1 METGDNSAQPLSASE
16 RQLQALTANIQEL
29 ARQSAAD
36 RREMQE
42 LARQNQELMALL
54 RSRGE
59 IPSPGQGQN
68 GEEIPRNETGRNQS
82 QNHNQND
89 EGSSANQNR
98 EPHPH
103 PHPSQVADPAKSAA
117 DARAA
122 KLEEEL
128 KEMREQDERDEEPG
142 QGKGG
147 QKPRYAR
154 PSLRVSLHQEGP
166 SLTTSLEDEDQ
177 YVQQTTSL
185 TYGQREGESLRSYVQ
200 RFNKEAVQIDEPNE
214 YVALTAFNAGLLKG
228 DFLFQLCKDPLK
240 SMSELM
246 YEAQKFINAEDAFQ
260 ARDEFLSRKRKEPE
274 DRRFDSSRNKSSRQD
289 YPKAERKNTSSSN
302 RREERPS
309 SFTPLNM
316 SIDQVLL
323 QIQDSP
329 DIKWPGKLRSDP
341 TKRSKD
347 LYCRFHRDHE
357 VRHEPRPPR
366 QDENK
371 DRQEDRPRDIIG
383 EIRTIVGGLASGGA
397 SRSSRKAYARQAHN
411 ILVIQ
416 RSRKSLKMDDQ
427 VISFSEDDARNIHHP
442 YDDAL
447 VMKIDKEQ
455 LKPIDIPLVGF
466 TGDKVKPLG
475 VVSLII
481 EAGTYPKQVRTS
493 VEFLVVDCPSAYN
506 VIIGRPTLNKL
517 RAVTS
522 TYHLLVRFPTEH
534 GIGELK
540 GDQATARECYFASL
554 GPEATHQTMKIDEG
568 HKLVEPTEEL
578 ETHDDMP
585 GIDPATICHK
595 LNVDPSIR
603 PIKQKRRVLA
613 PDRNQA
619 ISDEVEKLLT
629 AGFIREVF
637 YPDWLANV
645 VMVKKANGKWRMC
658 VDFTDL
664 NKACPKDSFPLP
676 RIDQLVDSTAGH
688 RLLTFMDAFSGYN
701 QIMMDDADQEKT
713 SFITSKGLFCY
724 KVMPFGLK
732 NAGAT
737 YQRLMN
743 KMFHHQIGRNVE
755 VYVDDMLVKTKDERK
770 HLEDLKETF
779 ETLRRYR
786 MKLNPNKCVFGVSS
800 GKFLGFMVSQRGI
813 EANPDKIKAVLE
825 MTPPRTTKEVQ
836 SLTGRVA
843 ALNRFVSRATD
854 KCLPFFKTLRKA
866 FVWTDECQ
874 KSFEELKRYL
884 TSPPL
889 LSPSQ
894 QGEALSLYLAVSP
907 TAVSSAL
914 IREDGGTQ
922 LPVYYTS
929 KAFQGAEER
938 YPAMEK
944 LALALHAAGR
954 LIQWAV
960 ELSEFDIEYHP
971 RQAIK
976 AQALADFIAEFT
988 VTEDEPSEDKPDEE
1002 WEVEIRRVVRQGGR
1016 RCWDSLQDTRR
1027 TSTQTLHP
1035 TPISHHE
1042 QRGRVRGPVNQPAH
1056 ARPRVPR
1063 EQNTEADALAKLASS
1078 DEATDQYIEVQHSP
1092 SHLEEEISPINVSN
1106 SWMTPIVNYLEDE
1119 TLPSDPVEARKL
1131 KARSTRFHQADY
1143 VMREVHEGICGNHSG
1158 ARSLVHKIVRAGYYW
1173 PTMQKDAVSY
1183 VRACDKCQRFGN
1195 LIHSPP
1201 ETLTPMTAPWPF
1213 AQWGLDIMGP
1223 LPVGRRQLKFLVVG
1237 IDYFTKWVEAEPL
1250 ATITERNI
1258 RAFVWKAIICRFGIP
1273 RAFIS
1278 DNGRQF
1284 DNSPFREFCEELG
1297 IHNHYSSPGHPQ
1309 ANGQVEVTN
1318 RSLLKMIK
1326 TRLEGAK
1333 GLWPE
1338 ELPNI
1343 LWAYRTTART
1353 PTGETPFRL
1362 TYGTEAVIPVEIGLT
1377 TWRTNNYDEE
1387 SNDDQLRSNLDL
1399 VDEVRDQAEARTRV
1413 YQQRM
1418 ARYYDRRVKH
1428 REFKVGDLVLRKVTL
1443 ATKDPA
1449 QGKLGPTW
1457 EGPYRVVK
1465 FHRRGTY
1472 HLEKLDGDALPHPW
1486 NAEHLK
1492 KYYHGVVIHLRDQLA
1507 NICNV
1512 VLRQAGI
1519 VDSSSSNGW
1528 KGFESQALGNFSFR
1542 LASSGSLKT
1551 FAHLQ
1556 LQMST
1561 SSACSSDLLL
1571 AIVQRSPSSP
1581 SSFLRQCL
1589 PPHCMQRL
1597 AITVSSVRPYTKK
1610 KNNTHLVPEETLG
1623 PTTGQGGV
1631 LEVASAASPRSLL
1644 DEGSAGNL
1652 NNLDRR
1658 GLEQALGQTASEQE
1672 EEEEGRLL
1680 SLAVAIPTK
1689 RQRESP
1695 SDNSRPDRPFA
1706 ACSKTRIPGEAGIWT
1721 RLIAKQTA
1729 RPMVRSS
1736 FPSLKTFHI
1745 TINPTTVLQ
1754 ALGANWPGAK
1764 LRRSKQAPSSGVAV
1778 ETLHASV
1785 KIGLIE
1791 CHVAISGRTCYLVR
1805 LRESEGRR
1813 PQESG
1818 ICVYTH
1824 PNPSLSTT
1832 FRQIGPRGPRGLR
1845 PNSPLTSQRWME
1857 SPSS

>member
-1 METGDNSAQPLSASE
+1 MEAGDNSAPPLSASE
-16 RQLQALTANIQEL
+16 RQLQALTTNIQEL

-128 KEMREQDERDEEPG
+128 KEMREQMKEMKSQVKAKAAKNLDMLVHRSESPFTKRIDEYPLPAKFKVPQLETFDGFKDPLDYLDSFRTIMRLHGVSDEIMCRTFPTNLRGSARTWFNQLETG
-142 QGKGG
+142 SIDTFAQLSRAFIDNFIGG
-147 QKPRYAR
+147 RRSVR
-154 PSLRVSLHQEGP
+154 PANYLLNIR
-166 SLTTSLEDEDQ
+166 
-177 YVQQTTSL
+177 
-185 TYGQREGESLRSYVQ
+185 QREGESLRSYVQ

-228 DFLFQLCKDPLK
+228 DFLFQLCKDPPK

-260 ARDEFLSRKRKEPE
+260 ARDEFLTRKRKEPE

-289 YPKAERKNTSSSN
+289 YPKTERKNISSSN

-323 QIQDSP
+323 QIQDNP

-347 LYCRFHRDHE
+347 LYCRFHRDHGHTTEDCFALKQQIEALIRQGKLGKFVRQDKPE

-383 EIRTIVGGLASGGA
+383 EIRTIVGGLASG
-397 SRSSRKAYARQAHN
+397 RWTTKSSR
-411 ILVIQ
+411 LVKTTQ
-416 RSRKSLKMDDQ
+416 ET
-427 VISFSEDDARNIHHP
+427 FTIHMTN
-442 YDDAL
+442 AL
-447 VMKIDKEQ
+447 VVTLTIAGFLTRRVLIDNGSSADIIYLPAYQQMKIDKEQ
-455 LKPIDIPLVGF
+455 LKPIDIPLW
-466 TGDKVKPLG
+466 
-475 VVSLII
+475 
-481 EAGTYPKQVRTS
+481 TYPKQVRTS
-493 VEFLVVDCPSAYN
+493 VEFLLVDCPLAYN

-522 TYHLLVRFPTEH
+522 TYHLLV
-534 GIGELK
+534 
-540 GDQATARECYFASL
+540 
-554 GPEATHQTMKIDEG
+554 PEATHQTMKIDEG

-578 ETHDDMP
+578 EVIALDDDEPSKTTSIGTKMDRTIREALISFLKSNLDVFAWTHDDMP

-603 PIKQKRRVLA
+603 PIKQKRRVFA

-701 QIMMDDADQEKT
+701 QIMMDDTDQEKT

-724 KVMPFGLK
+724 KVMSFGLK

-755 VYVDDMLVKTKDERK
+755 V
-770 HLEDLKETF
+770 
-779 ETLRRYR
+779 
-786 MKLNPNKCVFGVSS
+786 
-800 GKFLGFMVSQRGI
+800 GI

-944 LALALHAAGR
+944 LALALVIAARKLRPYFQSHKIIVLTNHPLRKAMNKPDAAGR

-988 VTEDEPSEDKPDEE
+988 VTEDEPSEEKPDEE
-1002 WEVEIRRVVRQGGR
+1002 WEIEIDGSSVKGARGVGIVFKTPEAHLLKHSTR
-1016 RCWDSLQDTRR
+1016 LQ
-1027 TSTQTLHP
+1027 S
-1035 TPISHHE
+1035 
-1042 QRGRVRGPVNQPAH
+1042 
-1056 ARPRVPR
+1056 
-1063 EQNTEADALAKLASS
+1063 
-1078 DEATDQYIEVQHSP
+1078 EAT
-1092 SHLEEEISPINVSN
+1092 
-1106 SWMTPIVNYLEDE
+1106 
-1119 TLPSDPVEARKL
+1119 
-1131 KARSTRFHQADY
+1131 
-1143 VMREVHEGICGNHSG
+1143 
-1158 ARSLVHKIVRAGYYW
+1158 
-1173 PTMQKDAVSY
+1173 
-1183 VRACDKCQRFGN
+1183 
-1195 LIHSPP
+1195 
-1201 ETLTPMTAPWPF
+1201 
-1213 AQWGLDIMGP
+1213 
-1223 LPVGRRQLKFLVVG
+1223 
-1237 IDYFTKWVEAEPL
+1237 
-1250 ATITERNI
+1250 
-1258 RAFVWKAIICRFGIP
+1258 
-1273 RAFIS
+1273 
-1278 DNGRQF
+1278 
-1284 DNSPFREFCEELG
+1284 
-1297 IHNHYSSPGHPQ
+1297 HN
-1309 ANGQVEVTN
+1309 
-1318 RSLLKMIK
+1318 
-1326 TRLEGAK
+1326 
-1333 GLWPE
+1333 
-1338 ELPNI
+1338 
-1343 LWAYRTTART
+1343 
-1353 PTGETPFRL
+1353 
-1362 TYGTEAVIPVEIGLT
+1362 
-1377 TWRTNNYDEE
+1377 
-1387 SNDDQLRSNLDL
+1387 
-1399 VDEVRDQAEARTRV
+1399 
-1413 YQQRM
+1413 
-1418 ARYYDRRVKH
+1418 
-1428 REFKVGDLVLRKVTL
+1428 
-1443 ATKDPA
+1443 
-1449 QGKLGPTW
+1449 
-1457 EGPYRVVK
+1457 
-1465 FHRRGTY
+1465 
-1472 HLEKLDGDALPHPW
+1472 
-1486 NAEHLK
+1486 
-1492 KYYHGVVIHLRDQLA
+1492 
-1507 NICNV
+1507 
-1512 VLRQAGI
+1512 
-1519 VDSSSSNGW
+1519 
-1528 KGFESQALGNFSFR
+1528 
-1542 LASSGSLKT
+1542 
-1551 FAHLQ
+1551 
-1556 LQMST
+1556 
-1561 SSACSSDLLL
+1561 
-1571 AIVQRSPSSP
+1571 
-1581 SSFLRQCL
+1581 
-1589 PPHCMQRL
+1589 
-1597 AITVSSVRPYTKK
+1597 
-1610 KNNTHLVPEETLG
+1610 
-1623 PTTGQGGV
+1623 
-1631 LEVASAASPRSLL
+1631 
-1644 DEGSAGNL
+1644 
-1652 NNLDRR
+1652 
-1658 GLEQALGQTASEQE
+1658 
-1672 EEEEGRLL
+1672 
-1680 SLAVAIPTK
+1680 
-1689 RQRESP
+1689 
-1695 SDNSRPDRPFA
+1695 
-1706 ACSKTRIPGEAGIWT
+1706 
-1721 RLIAKQTA
+1721 
-1729 RPMVRSS
+1729 
-1736 FPSLKTFHI
+1736 
-1745 TINPTTVLQ
+1745 
-1754 ALGANWPGAK
+1754 
-1764 LRRSKQAPSSGVAV
+1764 
-1778 ETLHASV
+1778 
-1785 KIGLIE
+1785 
-1791 CHVAISGRTCYLVR
+1791 
-1805 LRESEGRR
+1805 
-1813 PQESG
+1813 
-1818 ICVYTH
+1818 
-1824 PNPSLSTT
+1824 
-1832 FRQIGPRGPRGLR
+1832 
-1845 PNSPLTSQRWME
+1845 
-1857 SPSS
+1857 

>member
-1 METGDNSAQPLSASE
+1 MEAGDNSAPPLSASE

-68 GEEIPRNETGRNQS
+68 GEEIPRNETGRNQN

-98 EPHPH
+98 ESHTH

-128 KEMREQDERDEEPG
+128 KEMREQMKEMKSQVKAKAAKNLDMLVHRSESPFTKRIDEYPLPAKFKVPQLETFDGFKDPLDYLDSFRTIMRLHGVSDEIMCRTFPTNLRGSARTWFNQLETG
-142 QGKGG
+142 SIDTFAQLSRAFIDNFIGG
-147 QKPRYAR
+147 RRSVR
-154 PSLRVSLHQEGP
+154 PANYLLNIR
-166 SLTTSLEDEDQ
+166 
-177 YVQQTTSL
+177 
-185 TYGQREGESLRSYVQ
+185 QREGESLRSYVQ

-228 DFLFQLCKDPLK
+228 DFLFQLCKDPPK

-289 YPKAERKNTSSSN
+289 YPKAERKNISSSN

-309 SFTPLNM
+309 SFTPIEHVHR
-316 SIDQVLL
+316 SGQAR
-323 QIQDSP
+323 SP
-329 DIKWPGKLRSDP
+329 SRASSTQAGR
-341 TKRSKD
+341 
-347 LYCRFHRDHE
+347 E
-357 VRHEPRPPR
+357 V
-366 QDENK
+366 K
-371 DRQEDRPRDIIG
+371 IAKKTAPRDIIG

-411 ILVIQ
+411 ILVTQ

-442 YDDAL
+442 HDDAL
-447 VMKIDKEQ
+447 VVTLTIAGFLTRRVLIDNGSSADIIYLPAYQQMKIDKEQ

-540 GDQATARECYFASL
+540 GDQATAKGVLFRIPRRVGGDSVGRRRSQAKPPALGQKMDRTIREALISFLKSNLDVFAW
-554 GPEATHQTMKIDEG
+554 
-568 HKLVEPTEEL
+568 
-578 ETHDDMP
+578 THDDMP

-603 PIKQKRRVLA
+603 PIKQKRRVFA

-629 AGFIREVF
+629 AWVHQR
-637 YPDWLANV
+637 N
-645 VMVKKANGKWRMC
+645 
-658 VDFTDL
+658 FTDL

-701 QIMMDDADQEKT
+701 QIMMDESDQEKT

-743 KMFHHQIGRNVE
+743 KMFHHQIGRNME
-755 VYVDDMLVKTKDERK
+755 VYVDDMLVKTKDEIK

-874 KSFEELKRYL
+874 KSFQELKRYL

-944 LALALHAAGR
+944 LALALVIAARKLRPYFQSHKIIVLTNHPLRKAMNKPDAAGR

-988 VTEDEPSEDKPDEE
+988 VTEDEPSEQKPDEE
-1002 WEVEIRRVVRQGGR
+1002 WEVEIDGSSVKGAGGVGIVFR
-1016 RCWDSLQDTRR
+1016 TPEGHLLKHSTRLQYPTTNNEAEYEALLTSLRIAKELGANRLKIRSDSQLIVGQ
-1027 TSTQTLHP
+1027 
-1035 TPISHHE
+1035 
-1042 QRGRVRGPVNQPAH
+1042 VNVMLVQ
-1056 ARPRVPR
+1056 VPR

-1092 SHLEEEISPINVSN
+1092 SHLEEELSPINVSN
-1106 SWMTPIVNYLEDE
+1106 SWMTPIINYLEDE

-1131 KARSTRFHQADY
+1131 KVRCTRFVLIQGILYKRGFSLPYLRCLDKAEANY

-1158 ARSLVHKIVRAGYYW
+1158 ARSLVHKLIRAGYYW
-1173 PTMQKDAVSY
+1173 PTMQKDVVSY

-1250 ATITERNI
+1250 ATITEKNI
-1258 RAFVWKAIICRFGIP
+1258 RGFVWKAIICRFGIP

-1362 TYGTEAVIPVEIGLT
+1362 TYGTEAVIPVEVGLT
-1377 TWRTNNYDEE
+1377 TWRTNNYDEV
-1387 SNDDQLRSNLDL
+1387 SNDAQLRSNLDL

-1443 ATKDPA
+1443 ATKDPT

-1472 HLEKLDGDALPHPW
+1472 HLEKLDGNALPHPW

-1492 KYYHGVVIHLRDQLA
+1492 KYYQ
-1507 NICNV
+1507 
-1512 VLRQAGI
+1512 
-1519 VDSSSSNGW
+1519 
-1528 KGFESQALGNFSFR
+1528 
-1542 LASSGSLKT
+1542 
-1551 FAHLQ
+1551 
-1556 LQMST
+1556 
-1561 SSACSSDLLL
+1561 
-1571 AIVQRSPSSP
+1571 
-1581 SSFLRQCL
+1581 
-1589 PPHCMQRL
+1589 
-1597 AITVSSVRPYTKK
+1597 
-1610 KNNTHLVPEETLG
+1610 
-1623 PTTGQGGV
+1623 
-1631 LEVASAASPRSLL
+1631 
-1644 DEGSAGNL
+1644 
-1652 NNLDRR
+1652 
-1658 GLEQALGQTASEQE
+1658 
-1672 EEEEGRLL
+1672 
-1680 SLAVAIPTK
+1680 
-1689 RQRESP
+1689 
-1695 SDNSRPDRPFA
+1695 
-1706 ACSKTRIPGEAGIWT
+1706 
-1721 RLIAKQTA
+1721 
-1729 RPMVRSS
+1729 
-1736 FPSLKTFHI
+1736 
-1745 TINPTTVLQ
+1745 
-1754 ALGANWPGAK
+1754 
-1764 LRRSKQAPSSGVAV
+1764 
-1778 ETLHASV
+1778 
-1785 KIGLIE
+1785 
-1791 CHVAISGRTCYLVR
+1791 
-1805 LRESEGRR
+1805 
-1813 PQESG
+1813 
-1818 ICVYTH
+1818 
-1824 PNPSLSTT
+1824 
-1832 FRQIGPRGPRGLR
+1832 
-1845 PNSPLTSQRWME
+1845 
-1857 SPSS
+1857 

>member
-1 METGDNSAQPLSASE
+1 MEAGDNSAQPLSASE

-29 ARQSAAD
+29 VRQSAAD

-42 LARQNQELMALL
+42 LAKQNQELMTLL

-68 GEEIPRNETGRNQS
+68 AEEIPHNETGRNQ
-82 QNHNQND
+82 NQND
-89 EGSSANQNR
+89 EGSSAHQNR
-98 EPHPH
+98 E
-103 PHPSQVADPAKSAA
+103 PHPSQVADPTRSAA

-128 KEMREQDERDEEPG
+128 KEMREQMKEMKSQVKARAAKNLDMLVHRFESPFTKRVDEYPLPA
-142 QGKGG
+142 KF
-147 QKPRYAR
+147 K
-154 PSLRVSLHQEGP
+154 
-166 SLTTSLEDEDQ
+166 DEDQ
-177 YVQQTTSL
+177 HVQQTTSFNIR
-185 TYGQREGESLRSYVQ
+185 QREGESLRSYVQ

-228 DFLFQLCKDPLK
+228 DFLFQLCKDPPK

-246 YEAQKFINAEDAFQ
+246 YEAQKFINAEDAFE

-274 DRRFDSSRNKSSRQD
+274 DRRFDSSRNKSSKRD
-289 YPKAERKNTSSSN
+289 YPKAERKNISSSN

-323 QIQDSP
+323 QIQDNP

-347 LYCRFHRDHE
+347 LYCRFHRDHGHTTEDCFALKQQIEALIRQGKLGKFVRQDKPE

-411 ILVIQ
+411 ILVTQ

-442 YDDAL
+442 HDDAL
-447 VMKIDKEQ
+447 VVTLTIAGFLTRRVLIDNGSSADIIYLPAYQQMKIDKEQ

-578 ETHDDMP
+578 EVIALDDDEPSKTTSIGTKMDRTIREAMISFLKSNLDVFAWTHDDMP
-585 GIDPATICHK
+585 GIDPTTICHK

-603 PIKQKRRVLA
+603 PIKQKRRVFA

-755 VYVDDMLVKTKDERK
+755 VYVDDMLVKTKDEIK

-825 MTPPRTTKEVQ
+825 MTPPRSTKEVQ

-866 FVWTDECQ
+866 FIWTDECQ
-874 KSFEELKRYL
+874 KSFEELK
-884 TSPPL
+884 
-889 LSPSQ
+889 
-894 QGEALSLYLAVSP
+894 
-907 TAVSSAL
+907 SSAL

-922 LPVYYTS
+922 LLVYYTS

-944 LALALHAAGR
+944 LALALVIAARKLRPYFQSHKIIVLTNHPLRKAMNKPDAVGR

-988 VTEDEPSEDKPDEE
+988 VTEDEPSEEKPDEE
-1002 WEVEIRRVVRQGGR
+1002 WEIEIDGSSVKGAGGVGIVFKTPEGHLLKHSTR
-1016 RCWDSLQDTRR
+1016 LQYPTTNNEAEYEALLTGLRIAKELGANRLKIRSDSQLIVGQ
-1027 TSTQTLHP
+1027 
-1035 TPISHHE
+1035 
-1042 QRGRVRGPVNQPAH
+1042 VN
-1056 ARPRVPR
+1056 
-1063 EQNTEADALAKLASS
+1063 EADALAKLASS

-1092 SHLEEEISPINVSN
+1092 SHLEEELSPINVSN

-1131 KARSTRFHQADY
+1131 KVRSTRFILIQGVLYKRGFSLPYLRCLDKAEANY

-1158 ARSLVHKIVRAGYYW
+1158 ARSLAHKLVRAGYYW
-1173 PTMQKDAVSY
+1173 PTLQKDAVSY

-1250 ATITERNI
+1250 ATITEKNI
-1258 RAFVWKAIICRFGIP
+1258 RGFVWKAIICRFGIP

-1309 ANGQVEVTN
+1309 ANRQVEVTN

-1387 SNDDQLRSNLDL
+1387 INDAQLRSNLDL

-1443 ATKDPA
+1443 ATKDPT
-1449 QGKLGPTW
+1449 QGKAGTHMGRTIQGRQVPQKRHLSPG
-1457 EGPYRVVK
+1457 EV
-1465 FHRRGTY
+1465 RRGR
-1472 HLEKLDGDALPHPW
+1472 P
-1486 NAEHLK
+1486 
-1492 KYYHGVVIHLRDQLA
+1492 
-1507 NICNV
+1507 
-1512 VLRQAGI
+1512 
-1519 VDSSSSNGW
+1519 
-1528 KGFESQALGNFSFR
+1528 
-1542 LASSGSLKT
+1542 
-1551 FAHLQ
+1551 
-1556 LQMST
+1556 T
-1561 SSACSSDLLL
+1561 SSLERRASEKVL
-1571 AIVQRSPSSP
+1571 SPSFWRHPSVLYSP
-1581 SSFLRQCL
+1581 KFTDNLK
-1589 PPHCMQRL
+1589 RL
-1597 AITVSSVRPYTKK
+1597 NITTSRRFTDDLK
-1610 KNNTHLVPEETLG
+1610 
-1623 PTTGQGGV
+1623 
-1631 LEVASAASPRSLL
+1631 R
-1644 DEGSAGNL
+1644 L
-1652 NNLDRR
+1652 N
-1658 GLEQALGQTASEQE
+1658 
-1672 EEEEGRLL
+1672 
-1680 SLAVAIPTK
+1680 
-1689 RQRESP
+1689 
-1695 SDNSRPDRPFA
+1695 
-1706 ACSKTRIPGEAGIWT
+1706 
-1721 RLIAKQTA
+1721 
-1729 RPMVRSS
+1729 
-1736 FPSLKTFHI
+1736 I
-1745 TINPTTVLQ
+1745 T
-1754 ALGANWPGAK
+1754 
-1764 LRRSKQAPSSGVAV
+1764 
-1778 ETLHASV
+1778 
-1785 KIGLIE
+1785 
-1791 CHVAISGRTCYLVR
+1791 
-1805 LRESEGRR
+1805 
-1813 PQESG
+1813 
-1818 ICVYTH
+1818 
-1824 PNPSLSTT
+1824 
-1832 FRQIGPRGPRGLR
+1832 
-1845 PNSPLTSQRWME
+1845 TSQRFTDDLKRLNITT
-1857 SPSS
+1857 SQRFTNDLKRLNITTSQRFTDDLKRLNKTTSQRVTDDLKRLNKTTNQRST

>member
-1 METGDNSAQPLSASE
+1 MEAGDNSAQPLSASE

-42 LARQNQELMALL
+42 LAKQNQELLALL

-68 GEEIPRNETGRNQS
+68 GEEIPRNETGRNQNQS
-82 QNHNQND
+82 QNQND

-98 EPHPH
+98 EPHP
-103 PHPSQVADPAKSAA
+103 SQVADPARSAA

-128 KEMREQDERDEEPG
+128 KEMREQMKEMKSQVRAKAAKNLDMLVHRSESPFTKRIDEYPLPAKFKVPQLETFDGFKDPLDYLDSFRTIMRLHGVSDEIMCRTFPTNLRGSARTWFNQLETG
-142 QGKGG
+142 SIDTFAQLSRAFIDNFIGG
-147 QKPRYAR
+147 RRSAR
-154 PSLRVSLHQEGP
+154 PANYLLNIR
-166 SLTTSLEDEDQ
+166 
-177 YVQQTTSL
+177 
-185 TYGQREGESLRSYVQ
+185 QREGESLRSYVQ

-228 DFLFQLCKDPLK
+228 DFLFQLCKDPPK

-246 YEAQKFINAEDAFQ
+246 YEAQKFINAEDAFE

-274 DRRFDSSRNKSSRQD
+274 DRRLDSSRNKSSKQD
-289 YPKAERKNTSSSN
+289 YPKNERKNASSSN

-323 QIQDSP
+323 QIQDNP
-329 DIKWPGKLRSDP
+329 DIRWPGKLRSDP
-341 TKRSKD
+341 EKRSKN
-347 LYCRFHRDHE
+347 LYCRFHRDHGHTTE
-357 VRHEPRPPR
+357 DCFALKQQIEALIRQGKLGKFVRQDKPDVRPEPRPNR

-411 ILVIQ
+411 ILVTQ
-416 RSRKSLKMDDQ
+416 RSRKNLKMDDQ

-442 YDDAL
+442 HDDAL
-447 VMKIDKEQ
+447 VVTLTIAGFITRRVLIDNGSSADIIYLPAYQQMKVDKEQ
-455 LKPIDIPLVGF
+455 LKPIDIPL
-466 TGDKVKPLG
+466 
-475 VVSLII
+475 
-481 EAGTYPKQVRTS
+481 R
-493 VEFLVVDCPSAYN
+493 
-506 VIIGRPTLNKL
+506 
-517 RAVTS
+517 
-522 TYHLLVRFPTEH
+522 
-534 GIGELK
+534 ELK

-554 GPEATHQTMKIDEG
+554 GPEAKHQTMKIDEG

-578 ETHDDMP
+578 EVIALDDDEPSKTTSIGTKMDRTIREAMISFLKSNLDVFAWTHDDMP

-603 PIKQKRRVLA
+603 PIKQKRRVFA

-743 KMFHHQIGRNVE
+743 RMFHHQIGRNVE
-755 VYVDDMLVKTKDERK
+755 VYVDDMLVKTKDEVN
-770 HLEDLKETF
+770 HMEDLKETF

-786 MKLNPNKCVFGVSS
+786 MKLNPSKCVFGVSS

-866 FVWTDECQ
+866 FIWTDDCQ
-874 KSFEELKRYL
+874 KAFEELKRYL

-894 QGEALSLYLAVSP
+894 QGETLSLYLAVSP
-907 TAVSSAL
+907 TAV
-914 IREDGGTQ
+914 T
-922 LPVYYTS
+922 
-929 KAFQGAEER
+929 EER

-944 LALALHAAGR
+944 LALALVTAARKLRPYFQSHKIIVLTNHPLRKAMNKPDAAGR

-988 VTEDEPSEDKPDEE
+988 VTEDEPSVERPDEI
-1002 WEVEIRRVVRQGGR
+1002 WEIDIDGSSVKGAGGVGAVFKTPEGHLLKHSTRLQYPTTNNEAEYEALLTGLRIAKELGANRLKIRSDSQLIVGQVNGDYEAREDRMTKYLKLVRNAMKWFDQVM
-1016 RCWDSLQDTRR
+1016 LVQ
-1027 TSTQTLHP
+1027 
-1035 TPISHHE
+1035 
-1042 QRGRVRGPVNQPAH
+1042 
-1056 ARPRVPR
+1056 VPR

-1092 SHLEEEISPINVSN
+1092 SHLEEEVSPIDVSN

-1131 KARSTRFHQADY
+1131 KVRSTR
-1143 VMREVHEGICGNHSG
+1143 RT
-1158 ARSLVHKIVRAGYYW
+1158 RS
-1173 PTMQKDAVSY
+1173 PTFVT
-1183 VRACDKCQRFGN
+1183 CDKCQRFGN

-1250 ATITERNI
+1250 ATITEKNI

-1273 RAFIS
+1273 KAFIS

-1284 DNSPFREFCEELG
+1284 DNSPFREFCAELG

-1377 TWRTNNYDEE
+1377 TWRTNHYDEE
-1387 SNDDQLRSNLDL
+1387 SNDVQLRSNLDL

-1428 REFKVGDLVLRKVTL
+1428 REFKIGDLVLRKVTL
-1443 ATKDPA
+1443 ATKDPT

-1492 KYYHGVVIHLRDQLA
+1492 KYYQ
-1507 NICNV
+1507 
-1512 VLRQAGI
+1512 
-1519 VDSSSSNGW
+1519 
-1528 KGFESQALGNFSFR
+1528 
-1542 LASSGSLKT
+1542 
-1551 FAHLQ
+1551 
-1556 LQMST
+1556 
-1561 SSACSSDLLL
+1561 
-1571 AIVQRSPSSP
+1571 
-1581 SSFLRQCL
+1581 
-1589 PPHCMQRL
+1589 
-1597 AITVSSVRPYTKK
+1597 
-1610 KNNTHLVPEETLG
+1610 
-1623 PTTGQGGV
+1623 
-1631 LEVASAASPRSLL
+1631 
-1644 DEGSAGNL
+1644 
-1652 NNLDRR
+1652 
-1658 GLEQALGQTASEQE
+1658 
-1672 EEEEGRLL
+1672 
-1680 SLAVAIPTK
+1680 
-1689 RQRESP
+1689 
-1695 SDNSRPDRPFA
+1695 
-1706 ACSKTRIPGEAGIWT
+1706 
-1721 RLIAKQTA
+1721 
-1729 RPMVRSS
+1729 
-1736 FPSLKTFHI
+1736 
-1745 TINPTTVLQ
+1745 
-1754 ALGANWPGAK
+1754 
-1764 LRRSKQAPSSGVAV
+1764 
-1778 ETLHASV
+1778 
-1785 KIGLIE
+1785 
-1791 CHVAISGRTCYLVR
+1791 
-1805 LRESEGRR
+1805 
-1813 PQESG
+1813 
-1818 ICVYTH
+1818 
-1824 PNPSLSTT
+1824 
-1832 FRQIGPRGPRGLR
+1832 
-1845 PNSPLTSQRWME
+1845 
-1857 SPSS
+1857 

>member
-1 METGDNSAQPLSASE
+1 
-16 RQLQALTANIQEL
+16 
-29 ARQSAAD
+29 
-36 RREMQE
+36 
-42 LARQNQELMALL
+42 
-54 RSRGE
+54 
-59 IPSPGQGQN
+59 
-68 GEEIPRNETGRNQS
+68 
-82 QNHNQND
+82 
-89 EGSSANQNR
+89 
-98 EPHPH
+98 
-103 PHPSQVADPAKSAA
+103 
-117 DARAA
+117 
-122 KLEEEL
+122 
-128 KEMREQDERDEEPG
+128 
-142 QGKGG
+142 
-147 QKPRYAR
+147 
-154 PSLRVSLHQEGP
+154 
-166 SLTTSLEDEDQ
+166 
-177 YVQQTTSL
+177 
-185 TYGQREGESLRSYVQ
+185 
-200 RFNKEAVQIDEPNE
+200 
-214 YVALTAFNAGLLKG
+214 
-228 DFLFQLCKDPLK
+228 
-240 SMSELM
+240 
-246 YEAQKFINAEDAFQ
+246 
-260 ARDEFLSRKRKEPE
+260 
-274 DRRFDSSRNKSSRQD
+274 
-289 YPKAERKNTSSSN
+289 
-302 RREERPS
+302 
-309 SFTPLNM
+309 
-316 SIDQVLL
+316 
-323 QIQDSP
+323 
-329 DIKWPGKLRSDP
+329 
-341 TKRSKD
+341 
-347 LYCRFHRDHE
+347 
-357 VRHEPRPPR
+357 
-366 QDENK
+366 
-371 DRQEDRPRDIIG
+371 
-383 EIRTIVGGLASGGA
+383 
-397 SRSSRKAYARQAHN
+397 
-411 ILVIQ
+411 
-416 RSRKSLKMDDQ
+416 
-427 VISFSEDDARNIHHP
+427 
-442 YDDAL
+442 
-447 VMKIDKEQ
+447 
-455 LKPIDIPLVGF
+455 
-466 TGDKVKPLG
+466 
-475 VVSLII
+475 
-481 EAGTYPKQVRTS
+481 
-493 VEFLVVDCPSAYN
+493 
-506 VIIGRPTLNKL
+506 
-517 RAVTS
+517 
-522 TYHLLVRFPTEH
+522 
-534 GIGELK
+534 
-540 GDQATARECYFASL
+540 
-554 GPEATHQTMKIDEG
+554 MKIDEG
-568 HKLVEPTEEL
+568 HKLVEPTEEVGGDGGWTTTSQAKRRRSQAKPPAL
-578 ETHDDMP
+578 GTKMDRAIREAMISFLKSNLDVFAWTHDDMP
-585 GIDPATICHK
+585 GIDPSTICHK

-603 PIKQKRRVLA
+603 PIKQKRRVFA

-944 LALALHAAGR
+944 LALALAMNKPDAAGR

-988 VTEDEPSEDKPDEE
+988 VTEDGPSEEKPDEE
-1002 WEVEIRRVVRQGGR
+1002 WEIEIDGSSVKGAGGVGIVFKTPKGHLLKHSTR
-1016 RCWDSLQDTRR
+1016 LQYPTTNNEAEYEALLTGLRIAKELGANRLKIRSDSQLIVGQ
-1027 TSTQTLHP
+1027 
-1035 TPISHHE
+1035 
-1042 QRGRVRGPVNQPAH
+1042 VN
-1056 ARPRVPR
+1056 
-1063 EQNTEADALAKLASS
+1063 EADALAKLASS

-1092 SHLEEEISPINVSN
+1092 SHLEEELSPINVSN

-1131 KARSTRFHQADY
+1131 KVRSTRFVLIQGVLYKRGFSLPYLRCLDKAEADY

-1158 ARSLVHKIVRAGYYW
+1158 ARSLVHKLVRAGYYW
-1173 PTMQKDAVSY
+1173 PTMQKDAISY

-1250 ATITERNI
+1250 ATITEKNI
-1258 RAFVWKAIICRFGIP
+1258 RGFVWKAIICRFGIP
-1273 RAFIS
+1273 RTFIS

-1297 IHNHYSSPGHPQ
+1297 IHNHYSSPCHPQ

-1377 TWRTNNYDEE
+1377 TWRTDNYDEG
-1387 SNDDQLRSNLDL
+1387 S
-1399 VDEVRDQAEARTRV
+1399 T
-1413 YQQRM
+1413 
-1418 ARYYDRRVKH
+1418 
-1428 REFKVGDLVLRKVTL
+1428 T
-1443 ATKDPA
+1443 T
-1449 QGKLGPTW
+1449 
-1457 EGPYRVVK
+1457 
-1465 FHRRGTY
+1465 
-1472 HLEKLDGDALPHPW
+1472 
-1486 NAEHLK
+1486 
-1492 KYYHGVVIHLRDQLA
+1492 
-1507 NICNV
+1507 
-1512 VLRQAGI
+1512 
-1519 VDSSSSNGW
+1519 
-1528 KGFESQALGNFSFR
+1528 FS
-1542 LASSGSLKT
+1542 
-1551 FAHLQ
+1551 
-1556 LQMST
+1556 
-1561 SSACSSDLLL
+1561 
-1571 AIVQRSPSSP
+1571 
-1581 SSFLRQCL
+1581 
-1589 PPHCMQRL
+1589 
-1597 AITVSSVRPYTKK
+1597 Y
-1610 KNNTHLVPEETLG
+1610 
-1623 PTTGQGGV
+1623 
-1631 LEVASAASPRSLL
+1631 
-1644 DEGSAGNL
+1644 
-1652 NNLDRR
+1652 
-1658 GLEQALGQTASEQE
+1658 GQT
-1672 EEEEGRLL
+1672 
-1680 SLAVAIPTK
+1680 
-1689 RQRESP
+1689 
-1695 SDNSRPDRPFA
+1695 
-1706 ACSKTRIPGEAGIWT
+1706 
-1721 RLIAKQTA
+1721 
-1729 RPMVRSS
+1729 
-1736 FPSLKTFHI
+1736 
-1745 TINPTTVLQ
+1745 
-1754 ALGANWPGAK
+1754 
-1764 LRRSKQAPSSGVAV
+1764 
-1778 ETLHASV
+1778 
-1785 KIGLIE
+1785 
-1791 CHVAISGRTCYLVR
+1791 
-1805 LRESEGRR
+1805 
-1813 PQESG
+1813 
-1818 ICVYTH
+1818 
-1824 PNPSLSTT
+1824 
-1832 FRQIGPRGPRGLR
+1832 
-1845 PNSPLTSQRWME
+1845 
-1857 SPSS
+1857 

>member
-1 METGDNSAQPLSASE
+1 
-16 RQLQALTANIQEL
+16 
-29 ARQSAAD
+29 
-36 RREMQE
+36 MQE

-98 EPHPH
+98 EPHPQ

-128 KEMREQDERDEEPG
+128 KEMREQMKEMKSQVKAKAAKNLDMLIHRSESPFTKRIDEYPLPAKFKVPQLETFDRFKDPLDYLDSFRTIMRLHGVSDEIMCRTFPTNLRGSAMTWFNQLETG
-142 QGKGG
+142 SIDTFAQLSRAFIDNFIGG
-147 QKPRYAR
+147 RRSVR
-154 PSLRVSLHQEGP
+154 PANYLLNIR
-166 SLTTSLEDEDQ
+166 
-177 YVQQTTSL
+177 
-185 TYGQREGESLRSYVQ
+185 QREGESLRSYVQ
-200 RFNKEAVQIDEPNE
+200 RFNKEALQIDEPNE
-214 YVALTAFNAGLLKG
+214 YIALTAFNAGLLKG
-228 DFLFQLCKDPLK
+228 DFLFQLCKDPPK

-289 YPKAERKNTSSSN
+289 YS
-302 RREERPS
+302 
-309 SFTPLNM
+309 
-316 SIDQVLL
+316 
-323 QIQDSP
+323 
-329 DIKWPGKLRSDP
+329 
-341 TKRSKD
+341 
-347 LYCRFHRDHE
+347 
-357 VRHEPRPPR
+357 
-366 QDENK
+366 
-371 DRQEDRPRDIIG
+371 
-383 EIRTIVGGLASGGA
+383 
-397 SRSSRKAYARQAHN
+397 
-411 ILVIQ
+411 
-416 RSRKSLKMDDQ
+416 
-427 VISFSEDDARNIHHP
+427 
-442 YDDAL
+442 
-447 VMKIDKEQ
+447 
-455 LKPIDIPLVGF
+455 
-466 TGDKVKPLG
+466 
-475 VVSLII
+475 
-481 EAGTYPKQVRTS
+481 
-493 VEFLVVDCPSAYN
+493 
-506 VIIGRPTLNKL
+506 
-517 RAVTS
+517 
-522 TYHLLVRFPTEH
+522 
-534 GIGELK
+534 
-540 GDQATARECYFASL
+540 
-554 GPEATHQTMKIDEG
+554 
-568 HKLVEPTEEL
+568 
-578 ETHDDMP
+578 
-585 GIDPATICHK
+585 
-595 LNVDPSIR
+595 
-603 PIKQKRRVLA
+603 
-613 PDRNQA
+613 
-619 ISDEVEKLLT
+619 
-629 AGFIREVF
+629 
-637 YPDWLANV
+637 
-645 VMVKKANGKWRMC
+645 
-658 VDFTDL
+658 
-664 NKACPKDSFPLP
+664 
-676 RIDQLVDSTAGH
+676 
-688 RLLTFMDAFSGYN
+688 
-701 QIMMDDADQEKT
+701 
-713 SFITSKGLFCY
+713 
-724 KVMPFGLK
+724 
-732 NAGAT
+732 
-737 YQRLMN
+737 
-743 KMFHHQIGRNVE
+743 
-755 VYVDDMLVKTKDERK
+755 KDERK

-786 MKLNPNKCVFGVSS
+786 MKLNPNKCVFGVLS

-944 LALALHAAGR
+944 LALALVIAARKLRPYFQSHKIIVLTNHPLRKAMNKPDAAGR

-960 ELSEFDIEYHP
+960 ELSEFNIEYHP

-988 VTEDEPSEDKPDEE
+988 VTEDEPSKQKPDEE
-1002 WEVEIRRVVRQGGR
+1002 WEVEIDGSSVKGAGGVGIVFKTPEGHLLKHSTR
-1016 RCWDSLQDTRR
+1016 LQYPTTNNEAEYEALLTSLRIAKELGANRLKIRSDSQLIVGQ
-1027 TSTQTLHP
+1027 
-1035 TPISHHE
+1035 
-1042 QRGRVRGPVNQPAH
+1042 VNGEYE
-1056 ARPRVPR
+1056 AREDRMTKYLKLVQNAMKWFDEVMLVQVPR

-1092 SHLEEEISPINVSN
+1092 SHLEEKISPINVSN

-1131 KARSTRFHQADY
+1131 KARSTRFTVIQGVLYKRGFSLPYLRCLDEAEADY
-1143 VMREVHEGICGNHSG
+1143 VMREVHERICGNHSG

-1258 RAFVWKAIICRFGIP
+1258 RDFVWKVIICRFGIP

-1343 LWAYRTTART
+1343 LWAYRTMART

-1387 SNDDQLRSNLDL
+1387 INDDQLRSNLDL
-1399 VDEVRDQAEARTRV
+1399 VDEVRDQVEARTRV

-1492 KYYHGVVIHLRDQLA
+1492 KYYQ
-1507 NICNV
+1507 
-1512 VLRQAGI
+1512 
-1519 VDSSSSNGW
+1519 
-1528 KGFESQALGNFSFR
+1528 
-1542 LASSGSLKT
+1542 
-1551 FAHLQ
+1551 
-1556 LQMST
+1556 
-1561 SSACSSDLLL
+1561 
-1571 AIVQRSPSSP
+1571 
-1581 SSFLRQCL
+1581 
-1589 PPHCMQRL
+1589 
-1597 AITVSSVRPYTKK
+1597 
-1610 KNNTHLVPEETLG
+1610 
-1623 PTTGQGGV
+1623 
-1631 LEVASAASPRSLL
+1631 
-1644 DEGSAGNL
+1644 
-1652 NNLDRR
+1652 
-1658 GLEQALGQTASEQE
+1658 
-1672 EEEEGRLL
+1672 
-1680 SLAVAIPTK
+1680 
-1689 RQRESP
+1689 
-1695 SDNSRPDRPFA
+1695 
-1706 ACSKTRIPGEAGIWT
+1706 
-1721 RLIAKQTA
+1721 
-1729 RPMVRSS
+1729 
-1736 FPSLKTFHI
+1736 
-1745 TINPTTVLQ
+1745 
-1754 ALGANWPGAK
+1754 
-1764 LRRSKQAPSSGVAV
+1764 
-1778 ETLHASV
+1778 
-1785 KIGLIE
+1785 
-1791 CHVAISGRTCYLVR
+1791 
-1805 LRESEGRR
+1805 
-1813 PQESG
+1813 
-1818 ICVYTH
+1818 
-1824 PNPSLSTT
+1824 
-1832 FRQIGPRGPRGLR
+1832 
-1845 PNSPLTSQRWME
+1845 
-1857 SPSS
+1857 

>member
-1 METGDNSAQPLSASE
+1 MEAGDNSAPPLSASE

-42 LARQNQELMALL
+42 LAKQNQELMALL

-68 GEEIPRNETGRNQS
+68 GEEIPRNETGRNQN

-98 EPHPH
+98 EPHPP
-103 PHPSQVADPAKSAA
+103 PHPSQVADPARSTA

-128 KEMREQDERDEEPG
+128 KRDEGTNERDEEPETFDG
-142 QGKGG
+142 FKDPLDYLDSFRTIMRLHGVSDEIMCRTFPTNLRGSARTWFNQLETGSIDTFAQLSRAFIDNFIGG
-147 QKPRYAR
+147 P
-154 PSLRVSLHQEGP
+154 
-166 SLTTSLEDEDQ
+166 
-177 YVQQTTSL
+177 
-185 TYGQREGESLRSYVQ
+185 
-200 RFNKEAVQIDEPNE
+200 VQIDEPNE

-228 DFLFQLCKDPLK
+228 DFLFQLCKDPPK

-289 YPKAERKNTSSSN
+289 YPKAERKNISSSN

-323 QIQDSP
+323 QIEDNP

-347 LYCRFHRDHE
+347 LYCRFHRDHGHTTEDCFALKQQIEALIRQGKLGKFVRQDKTE
-357 VRHEPRPPR
+357 VRQEPRPPR

-411 ILVIQ
+411 ILVTQ

-442 YDDAL
+442 HDDAL
-447 VMKIDKEQ
+447 VVTLTIAGFLTRRVLVDNGSSADIIYLPAYQQMKVDKEQ

-466 TGDKVKPLG
+466 TGDRVKPLG
-475 VVSLII
+475 VVSLVI
-481 EAGTYPKQVRTS
+481 EAGTYPRQVRTS

-568 HKLVEPTEEL
+568 HILVEPTEEL
-578 ETHDDMP
+578 EEIVLDDEKPSKTTSIGTKMDRTIREAMISFLKSNLDVFAWTHDDMP

-603 PIKQKRRVLA
+603 PTKQKRRVFA

-688 RLLTFMDAFSGYN
+688 RLLTFMDAFSGHAVRIEERWSHLPATDEQDVPPPDRTKHGGVCRRYAGEN
-701 QIMMDDADQEKT
+701 EGRHEALGGFERDVRNPPSISHEAQPEQMCLRRFVREIPWVHGLPERNRGQPRQNKSRAGDD
-713 SFITSKGLFCY
+713 SP
-724 KVMPFGLK
+724 KV
-732 NAGAT
+732 
-737 YQRLMN
+737 
-743 KMFHHQIGRNVE
+743 
-755 VYVDDMLVKTKDERK
+755 DER
-770 HLEDLKETF
+770 
-779 ETLRRYR
+779 
-786 MKLNPNKCVFGVSS
+786 
-800 GKFLGFMVSQRGI
+800 
-813 EANPDKIKAVLE
+813 
-825 MTPPRTTKEVQ
+825 KEVQ

-874 KSFEELKRYL
+874 QSFEELKRYL

-894 QGEALSLYLAVSP
+894 QGETLSLYLAVSP

-929 KAFQGAEER
+929 RAFQGAEDR

-944 LALALHAAGR
+944 LALALAMNKPDAAGR

-988 VTEDEPSEDKPDEE
+988 VNEDEPSEEKPDEE
-1002 WEVEIRRVVRQGGR
+1002 WEIEIDGSSVKGAGGVGIVFKTPEGHLLKHSTRLQYPTTNNEAEYEALLTGLRIAKELGANRLKIRSDSQLIVGQVNGEYEAREDRMTKYLKLVREAIKWFDEVKLVQ
-1016 RCWDSLQDTRR
+1016 
-1027 TSTQTLHP
+1027 
-1035 TPISHHE
+1035 I
-1042 QRGRVRGPVNQPAH
+1042 
-1056 ARPRVPR
+1056 PR

-1078 DEATDQYIEVQHSP
+1078 DETTDQYIEIQHSP
-1092 SHLEEEISPINVSN
+1092 SHLEEELSPINVSN
-1106 SWMTPIVNYLEDE
+1106 SWMTPIINYLEDE
-1119 TLPSDPVEARKL
+1119 TLPTDPVEARKL
-1131 KARSTRFHQADY
+1131 KVRCTRFALIQGILYKRSFSLPYLRCLDKAEADY

-1158 ARSLVHKIVRAGYYW
+1158 ARSLVHKLVRAGYYW

-1250 ATITERNI
+1250 ATITEKNI
-1258 RAFVWKAIICRFGIP
+1258 RGFVWKAIICRFGIP

-1309 ANGQVEVTN
+1309 ANGQQ
-1318 RSLLKMIK
+1318 
-1326 TRLEGAK
+1326 G
-1333 GLWPE
+1333 
-1338 ELPNI
+1338 
-1343 LWAYRTTART
+1343 T

-1362 TYGTEAVIPVEIGLT
+1362 TYGTEAVIPVEVGLT

-1387 SNDDQLRSNLDL
+1387 SNDAQLRSNLDL
-1399 VDEVRDQAEARTRV
+1399 VDEIRDQAEARTRV

-1428 REFKVGDLVLRKVTL
+1428 REFKIGDLVLRKVTL
-1443 ATKDPA
+1443 ATKDPT

-1492 KYYHGVVIHLRDQLA
+1492 KYYQ
-1507 NICNV
+1507 
-1512 VLRQAGI
+1512 
-1519 VDSSSSNGW
+1519 
-1528 KGFESQALGNFSFR
+1528 
-1542 LASSGSLKT
+1542 
-1551 FAHLQ
+1551 
-1556 LQMST
+1556 
-1561 SSACSSDLLL
+1561 
-1571 AIVQRSPSSP
+1571 
-1581 SSFLRQCL
+1581 
-1589 PPHCMQRL
+1589 
-1597 AITVSSVRPYTKK
+1597 
-1610 KNNTHLVPEETLG
+1610 
-1623 PTTGQGGV
+1623 
-1631 LEVASAASPRSLL
+1631 
-1644 DEGSAGNL
+1644 
-1652 NNLDRR
+1652 
-1658 GLEQALGQTASEQE
+1658 
-1672 EEEEGRLL
+1672 
-1680 SLAVAIPTK
+1680 
-1689 RQRESP
+1689 
-1695 SDNSRPDRPFA
+1695 
-1706 ACSKTRIPGEAGIWT
+1706 
-1721 RLIAKQTA
+1721 
-1729 RPMVRSS
+1729 
-1736 FPSLKTFHI
+1736 
-1745 TINPTTVLQ
+1745 
-1754 ALGANWPGAK
+1754 
-1764 LRRSKQAPSSGVAV
+1764 
-1778 ETLHASV
+1778 
-1785 KIGLIE
+1785 
-1791 CHVAISGRTCYLVR
+1791 
-1805 LRESEGRR
+1805 
-1813 PQESG
+1813 
-1818 ICVYTH
+1818 
-1824 PNPSLSTT
+1824 
-1832 FRQIGPRGPRGLR
+1832 
-1845 PNSPLTSQRWME
+1845 
-1857 SPSS
+1857 

>member
-1 METGDNSAQPLSASE
+1 MEAGDNSAPPLSASE

-42 LARQNQELMALL
+42 LAKQNQELMALL

-68 GEEIPRNETGRNQS
+68 GEEIPHNETGRNQN

-98 EPHPH
+98 EPHPP
-103 PHPSQVADPAKSAA
+103 PHPSQVADPARSTA

-128 KEMREQDERDEEPG
+128 KEMREQMKEMKSQVKAKAAKNLDMLVHRSESPFTKRIDEYPLPAKFKVPQLETFDGFKDPLDYLDSFRTIMRLHGVSDEIMCRTFPTNLRGSARTWFNQLETG
-142 QGKGG
+142 SIDTFAQLSRAFIDNFIGG
-147 QKPRYAR
+147 RRSVR
-154 PSLRVSLHQEGP
+154 PANYLLNIR
-166 SLTTSLEDEDQ
+166 
-177 YVQQTTSL
+177 
-185 TYGQREGESLRSYVQ
+185 QREGESLSY
-200 RFNKEAVQIDEPNE
+200 A
-214 YVALTAFNAGLLKG
+214 
-228 DFLFQLCKDPLK
+228 KDPPK

-289 YPKAERKNTSSSN
+289 YPKAERKNISSSN

-323 QIQDSP
+323 QIEDNP

-347 LYCRFHRDHE
+347 LYCRFHRDHGHTTEDCFALKQQIEALIRQGKLGKFVRQDKTE
-357 VRHEPRPPR
+357 VRQEPRPPR

-411 ILVIQ
+411 ILVTQ
-416 RSRKSLKMDDQ
+416 RSRKS
-427 VISFSEDDARNIHHP
+427 FEDGRP
-442 YDDAL
+442 RFLTRRVL
-447 VMKIDKEQ
+447 VDNGSSADIIYLPAYQQMKVDKEQ

-466 TGDKVKPLG
+466 TGDRVKPLG
-475 VVSLII
+475 VVSLVI
-481 EAGTYPKQVRTS
+481 EAGTYPRQVRTS

-568 HKLVEPTEEL
+568 HILVEPTEEL
-578 ETHDDMP
+578 EEIVLDDEKPSKTTSIGTKMDRTIREGHDQFPEEQSGRLCMD
-585 GIDPATICHK
+585 ARRHAW
-595 LNVDPSIR
+595 NRPSNNL
-603 PIKQKRRVLA
+603 P
-613 PDRNQA
+613 QA
-619 ISDEVEKLLT
+619 EQKLLT

-645 VMVKKANGKWRMC
+645 VMVKKANG
-658 VDFTDL
+658 
-664 NKACPKDSFPLP
+664 
-676 RIDQLVDSTAGH
+676 
-688 RLLTFMDAFSGYN
+688 YN
-701 QIMMDDADQEKT
+701 QIMMDESDQEKT

-724 KVMPFGLK
+724 RVMPFGLK

-743 KMFHHQIGRNVE
+743 KMFHHQIGRNME
-755 VYVDDMLVKTKDERK
+755 VYVDDMLVKTKDDMK

-779 ETLRRYR
+779 ETLRQYR
-786 MKLNPNKCVFGVSS
+786 MKLNPSKCVFGVSS

-825 MTPPRTTKEVQ
+825 MTPPRAK
-836 SLTGRVA
+836 
-843 ALNRFVSRATD
+843 
-854 KCLPFFKTLRKA
+854 P
-866 FVWTDECQ
+866 
-874 KSFEELKRYL
+874 
-884 TSPPL
+884 SP
-889 LSPSQ
+889 
-894 QGEALSLYLAVSP
+894 LYLAVSP

-929 KAFQGAEER
+929 RAFQGAEDR

-944 LALALHAAGR
+944 LALALVIAARKLRPYFQSHKIIVLTNHPLRKAMNKPDAAGR

-988 VTEDEPSEDKPDEE
+988 VNEDEPSEEKPDEE
-1002 WEVEIRRVVRQGGR
+1002 WEIEIDGSSVKGAGGVGIVFKTPEGHLLKHSTR
-1016 RCWDSLQDTRR
+1016 LQLKIRSDSQLIVGQVNGEYEAREDRMTKYLKLVKRSHKV
-1027 TSTQTLHP
+1027 TST
-1035 TPISHHE
+1035 SKS
-1042 QRGRVRGPVNQPAH
+1042 
-1056 ARPRVPR
+1056 
-1063 EQNTEADALAKLASS
+1063 NTRQA
-1078 DEATDQYIEVQHSP
+1078 I
-1092 SHLEEEISPINVSN
+1092 LEEELSPINVSN
-1106 SWMTPIVNYLEDE
+1106 SWMTPIINYLEDE
-1119 TLPSDPVEARKL
+1119 TLPTDPVEARKL
-1131 KARSTRFHQADY
+1131 KVRCTRFALIQGILYKRSFSLPYLRCLDKAEADY

-1158 ARSLVHKIVRAGYYW
+1158 ARSLVHKLVRAGYYW

-1250 ATITERNI
+1250 ATITEKNI
-1258 RAFVWKAIICRFGIP
+1258 RGFVWKAIICRFGIP

-1309 ANGQVEVTN
+1309 ANGQQ
-1318 RSLLKMIK
+1318 
-1326 TRLEGAK
+1326 G
-1333 GLWPE
+1333 
-1338 ELPNI
+1338 
-1343 LWAYRTTART
+1343 T

-1362 TYGTEAVIPVEIGLT
+1362 TYGTEAVIPVEVGLT

-1387 SNDDQLRSNLDL
+1387 SNDAQLRSNLDL
-1399 VDEVRDQAEARTRV
+1399 VDEIRDQAEARTRV

-1428 REFKVGDLVLRKVTL
+1428 REFKIGDLVLRKVTL
-1443 ATKDPA
+1443 ATKDPT

-1492 KYYHGVVIHLRDQLA
+1492 KYYQ
-1507 NICNV
+1507 
-1512 VLRQAGI
+1512 
-1519 VDSSSSNGW
+1519 
-1528 KGFESQALGNFSFR
+1528 
-1542 LASSGSLKT
+1542 
-1551 FAHLQ
+1551 
-1556 LQMST
+1556 
-1561 SSACSSDLLL
+1561 
-1571 AIVQRSPSSP
+1571 
-1581 SSFLRQCL
+1581 
-1589 PPHCMQRL
+1589 
-1597 AITVSSVRPYTKK
+1597 
-1610 KNNTHLVPEETLG
+1610 
-1623 PTTGQGGV
+1623 
-1631 LEVASAASPRSLL
+1631 
-1644 DEGSAGNL
+1644 
-1652 NNLDRR
+1652 
-1658 GLEQALGQTASEQE
+1658 
-1672 EEEEGRLL
+1672 
-1680 SLAVAIPTK
+1680 
-1689 RQRESP
+1689 
-1695 SDNSRPDRPFA
+1695 
-1706 ACSKTRIPGEAGIWT
+1706 
-1721 RLIAKQTA
+1721 
-1729 RPMVRSS
+1729 
-1736 FPSLKTFHI
+1736 
-1745 TINPTTVLQ
+1745 
-1754 ALGANWPGAK
+1754 
-1764 LRRSKQAPSSGVAV
+1764 
-1778 ETLHASV
+1778 
-1785 KIGLIE
+1785 
-1791 CHVAISGRTCYLVR
+1791 
-1805 LRESEGRR
+1805 
-1813 PQESG
+1813 
-1818 ICVYTH
+1818 
-1824 PNPSLSTT
+1824 
-1832 FRQIGPRGPRGLR
+1832 
-1845 PNSPLTSQRWME
+1845 
-1857 SPSS
+1857 

>member
-1 METGDNSAQPLSASE
+1 MEAGDNSAPPLSASE

-42 LARQNQELMALL
+42 LAKQNQELMALL

-68 GEEIPRNETGRNQS
+68 GEEIPHHETGRNQN

-98 EPHPH
+98 EPHPP

-117 DARAA
+117 DVRAA

-128 KEMREQDERDEEPG
+128 KEMREQMKEMKSQVKAKAAKNLDMLVHRSESPFTKRIDEYPLPTKFKVPQLETFDGFKDPLDYLDSFRTIMRLHGVSDEIMCRTFPTNLRGSARTWFNQLETG
-142 QGKGG
+142 SIDTFAQLSRAFIDNFIGG
-147 QKPRYAR
+147 RRSVR
-154 PSLRVSLHQEGP
+154 PANYLLNIR
-166 SLTTSLEDEDQ
+166 
-177 YVQQTTSL
+177 
-185 TYGQREGESLRSYVQ
+185 QREGESLRSYVQ

-228 DFLFQLCKDPLK
+228 DFLFQLCKDPPK

-289 YPKAERKNTSSSN
+289 YPKAERKNISSSN

-323 QIQDSP
+323 QIQDNP
-329 DIKWPGKLRSDP
+329 DIQWPGKLRSDP

-347 LYCRFHRDHE
+347 LYCRFHRDHGHTTEDCFALKQQIEALIRQGKLGKFVRQDKTE

-411 ILVIQ
+411 ILVTQ

-442 YDDAL
+442 HDDAL
-447 VMKIDKEQ
+447 VVTLTIAGFLTRRVLVDNGSSADIIYLPAYQQMKIDKEQ

-475 VVSLII
+475 VVSLVI
-481 EAGTYPKQVRTS
+481 EAGTYPRQVRTS

-568 HKLVEPTEEL
+568 HQLVEPTEEL
-578 ETHDDMP
+578 EEIVLDDEKPSKTTSIGTKMDKDNKGGHDQFP
-585 GIDPATICHK
+585 EEQSGH
-595 LNVDPSIR
+595 PSIR
-603 PIKQKRRVLA
+603 PIKQKRRVFA

-658 VDFTDL
+658 VDFTDI

-701 QIMMDDADQEKT
+701 QIMMDESDQEKT

-724 KVMPFGLK
+724 RVMPFGLK

-743 KMFHHQIGRNVE
+743 KMFHHQIGRNME
-755 VYVDDMLVKTKDERK
+755 VYVDDMLVKTKDDMK

-779 ETLRRYR
+779 ETLRQYR
-786 MKLNPNKCVFGVSS
+786 MKLNPSKCVFGVSS

-825 MTPPRTTKEVQ
+825 MTPPRSTKEVQ

-874 KSFEELKRYL
+874 ESFEELKRYL

-894 QGEALSLYLAVSP
+894 QGETLSLYLAVSP

-929 KAFQGAEER
+929 RAFQGAEDR

-944 LALALHAAGR
+944 LALALVIAARKLRPYFQSHKIIVLTNHPLRKAMNKPDAAGR

-988 VTEDEPSEDKPDEE
+988 ANEDEPSEEKPDEE
-1002 WEVEIRRVVRQGGR
+1002 WEIEIDGSSVKGAGGVGIVFKTPEGHLLKHSTRLQYPTTNNEAEYEALLTGLRIAKELGANRLKIRSDSQLIVGQVNGEYEAREDRMTKYLKLVREAIKWFDGVKLVQ
-1016 RCWDSLQDTRR
+1016 
-1027 TSTQTLHP
+1027 
-1035 TPISHHE
+1035 I
-1042 QRGRVRGPVNQPAH
+1042 
-1056 ARPRVPR
+1056 PR

-1078 DEATDQYIEVQHSP
+1078 DETTDQYIEIQHSP
-1092 SHLEEEISPINVSN
+1092 SHLEEELSPINVSD
-1106 SWMTPIVNYLEDE
+1106 SWMTPIINYLEDE
-1119 TLPSDPVEARKL
+1119 TLPTDPVEARKL
-1131 KARSTRFHQADY
+1131 KVRCTRFALIQGILYKRSFSLPYLRCLDKAEADY

-1158 ARSLVHKIVRAGYYW
+1158 ARSLVHKLVRAGYYW

-1223 LPVGRRQLKFLVVG
+1223 LPVGRRQLKFLSSG
-1237 IDYFTKWVEAEPL
+1237 NRLFHK
-1250 ATITERNI
+1250 
-1258 RAFVWKAIICRFGIP
+1258 
-1273 RAFIS
+1273 
-1278 DNGRQF
+1278 F

-1362 TYGTEAVIPVEIGLT
+1362 TYGTEAVIPVEVGLT

-1387 SNDDQLRSNLDL
+1387 SNDAQLRD
-1399 VDEVRDQAEARTRV
+1399 RT
-1413 YQQRM
+1413 
-1418 ARYYDRRVKH
+1418 
-1428 REFKVGDLVLRKVTL
+1428 
-1443 ATKDPA
+1443 
-1449 QGKLGPTW
+1449 
-1457 EGPYRVVK
+1457 
-1465 FHRRGTY
+1465 
-1472 HLEKLDGDALPHPW
+1472 
-1486 NAEHLK
+1486 
-1492 KYYHGVVIHLRDQLA
+1492 
-1507 NICNV
+1507 
-1512 VLRQAGI
+1512 
-1519 VDSSSSNGW
+1519 
-1528 KGFESQALGNFSFR
+1528 
-1542 LASSGSLKT
+1542 
-1551 FAHLQ
+1551 
-1556 LQMST
+1556 
-1561 SSACSSDLLL
+1561 
-1571 AIVQRSPSSP
+1571 
-1581 SSFLRQCL
+1581 
-1589 PPHCMQRL
+1589 
-1597 AITVSSVRPYTKK
+1597 
-1610 KNNTHLVPEETLG
+1610 
-1623 PTTGQGGV
+1623 
-1631 LEVASAASPRSLL
+1631 
-1644 DEGSAGNL
+1644 
-1652 NNLDRR
+1652 
-1658 GLEQALGQTASEQE
+1658 
-1672 EEEEGRLL
+1672 
-1680 SLAVAIPTK
+1680 
-1689 RQRESP
+1689 
-1695 SDNSRPDRPFA
+1695 
-1706 ACSKTRIPGEAGIWT
+1706 
-1721 RLIAKQTA
+1721 
-1729 RPMVRSS
+1729 
-1736 FPSLKTFHI
+1736 
-1745 TINPTTVLQ
+1745 
-1754 ALGANWPGAK
+1754 
-1764 LRRSKQAPSSGVAV
+1764 
-1778 ETLHASV
+1778 
-1785 KIGLIE
+1785 
-1791 CHVAISGRTCYLVR
+1791 
-1805 LRESEGRR
+1805 
-1813 PQESG
+1813 
-1818 ICVYTH
+1818 
-1824 PNPSLSTT
+1824 
-1832 FRQIGPRGPRGLR
+1832 
-1845 PNSPLTSQRWME
+1845 
-1857 SPSS
+1857 

>member
-1 METGDNSAQPLSASE
+1 MEAGDNSAQPLSASE

-36 RREMQE
+36 RKEMQE
-42 LARQNQELMALL
+42 LAKQNQELMALL

-68 GEEIPRNETGRNQS
+68 GEEIPRNETGRNQNQS
-82 QNHNQND
+82 QNQND

-98 EPHPH
+98 K
-103 PHPSQVADPAKSAA
+103 PHPSQVADPARFAT

-128 KEMREQDERDEEPG
+128 KEMREQMKEMKSQVRAKAAKNLDMLVHRSESPFTKRIDEYPLPAKFKVPQIETFDGFKDPLDYLDSFRTIMRLHGVSDEIMCRTFPTNLRGSARTWFNQLETSSIDTFA
-142 QGKGG
+142 QLSRAFIDNFIGG
-147 QKPRYAR
+147 RRSAR
-154 PSLRVSLHQEGP
+154 PANYLLNIR
-166 SLTTSLEDEDQ
+166 
-177 YVQQTTSL
+177 
-185 TYGQREGESLRSYVQ
+185 QREGESLRSYVQ

-228 DFLFQLCKDPLK
+228 DFLFQLCKDPPK

-246 YEAQKFINAEDAFQ
+246 
-260 ARDEFLSRKRKEPE
+260 
-274 DRRFDSSRNKSSRQD
+274 NKSSKQD
-289 YPKAERKNTSSSN
+289 YPKTERKNTSLSN

-323 QIQDSP
+323 QIQDNP
-329 DIKWPGKLRSDP
+329 DIRWPGKLRSDP
-341 TKRSKD
+341 EKRSKN
-347 LYCRFHRDHE
+347 LYCRFHRDHGHTTE
-357 VRHEPRPPR
+357 DCFALKEQIEALIRQGKLGKFVRQDKPDIHPEPRPPR

-411 ILVIQ
+411 ILVTQ
-416 RSRKSLKMDDQ
+416 RTRKNLKMDDQ

-442 YDDAL
+442 HDDAL
-447 VMKIDKEQ
+447 VVTLTIAGFITRRVLIDNGNSAEIIYLPAYQQMKVDKEQ

-475 VVSLII
+475 VVSLTI

-554 GPEATHQTMKIDEG
+554 GPEAKHQTMKIDEG
-568 HKLVEPTEEL
+568 HRLVESTEEL
-578 ETHDDMP
+578 EVIVLDDDEPSKTTSIGTQMDETMREAMINFLRSNLDVFAWTHDDMP

-595 LNVDPSIR
+595 LNVNPSIR
-603 PIKQKRRVLA
+603 PIKQKRRVFA

-619 ISDEVEKLLT
+619 ISNEVEKLLT

-688 RLLTFMDAFSGYN
+688 QVANLHGRLL
-701 QIMMDDADQEKT
+701 
-713 SFITSKGLFCY
+713 
-724 KVMPFGLK
+724 
-732 NAGAT
+732 
-737 YQRLMN
+737 R
-743 KMFHHQIGRNVE
+743 IGRNVE
-755 VYVDDMLVKTKDERK
+755 VYVDDMLVKTKDEVK

-779 ETLRRYR
+779 RTLRRYR

-866 FVWTDECQ
+866 FIWTDECQ
-874 KSFEELKRYL
+874 KSFKELK
-884 TSPPL
+884 
-889 LSPSQ
+889 
-894 QGEALSLYLAVSP
+894 
-907 TAVSSAL
+907 SSAL
-914 IREDGGTQ
+914 IREDRGTQ
-922 LPVYYTS
+922 LLVYYTS

-944 LALALHAAGR
+944 LALALAMNKPDAAGR

-988 VTEDEPSEDKPDEE
+988 VTEDEPSEEKPDEE
-1002 WEVEIRRVVRQGGR
+1002 WEIEIDGSSVKGAGDFKIRSDSQLIVGQVNGEYEAREDRMTKYLKLVRNAMTWFDEVMLVQ
-1016 RCWDSLQDTRR
+1016 
-1027 TSTQTLHP
+1027 
-1035 TPISHHE
+1035 
-1042 QRGRVRGPVNQPAH
+1042 
-1056 ARPRVPR
+1056 VPR

-1092 SHLEEEISPINVSN
+1092 SHLEEEVSPIDVSN

-1119 TLPSDPVEARKL
+1119 TLPSDPAEARKL
-1131 KARSTRFHQADY
+1131 KVRIHKAEANY

-1158 ARSLVHKIVRAGYYW
+1158 ARSLVHKLVRAGYYW

-1183 VRACDKCQRFGN
+1183 VRACDKCQEIRKPHPLTTGDTN
-1195 LIHSPP
+1195 PNDG
-1201 ETLTPMTAPWPF
+1201 TLAVRPMGSGHHGTPSC
-1213 AQWGLDIMGP
+1213 
-1223 LPVGRRQLKFLVVG
+1223 R
-1237 IDYFTKWVEAEPL
+1237 TKAAE
-1250 ATITERNI
+1250 N
-1258 RAFVWKAIICRFGIP
+1258 
-1273 RAFIS
+1273 
-1278 DNGRQF
+1278 NGRQF

-1309 ANGQVEVTN
+1309 ANGQDNGKNSHRRNSLSADVRY
-1318 RSLLKMIK
+1318 RSRHTSRKSDS
-1326 TRLEGAK
+1326 
-1333 GLWPE
+1333 
-1338 ELPNI
+1338 LPGG
-1343 LWAYRTTART
+1343 RTTMTRKA
-1353 PTGETPFRL
+1353 
-1362 TYGTEAVIPVEIGLT
+1362 T
-1377 TWRTNNYDEE
+1377 TFK
-1387 SNDDQLRSNLDL
+1387 LRSNLDL

-1443 ATKDPA
+1443 ATKDPT

-1472 HLEKLDGDALPHPW
+1472 HL
-1486 NAEHLK
+1486 AEVRRETHYLTP
-1492 KYYHGVVIHLRDQLA
+1492 G
-1507 NICNV
+1507 
-1512 VLRQAGI
+1512 
-1519 VDSSSSNGW
+1519 
-1528 KGFESQALGNFSFR
+1528 
-1542 LASSGSLKT
+1542 T
-1551 FAHLQ
+1551 
-1556 LQMST
+1556 
-1561 SSACSSDLLL
+1561 
-1571 AIVQRSPSSP
+1571 PS
-1581 SSFLRQCL
+1581 
-1589 PPHCMQRL
+1589 
-1597 AITVSSVRPYTKK
+1597 I
-1610 KNNTHLVPEETLG
+1610 
-1623 PTTGQGGV
+1623 
-1631 LEVASAASPRSLL
+1631 
-1644 DEGSAGNL
+1644 
-1652 NNLDRR
+1652 
-1658 GLEQALGQTASEQE
+1658 
-1672 EEEEGRLL
+1672 
-1680 SLAVAIPTK
+1680 
-1689 RQRESP
+1689 
-1695 SDNSRPDRPFA
+1695 
-1706 ACSKTRIPGEAGIWT
+1706 
-1721 RLIAKQTA
+1721 
-1729 RPMVRSS
+1729 
-1736 FPSLKTFHI
+1736 
-1745 TINPTTVLQ
+1745 
-1754 ALGANWPGAK
+1754 
-1764 LRRSKQAPSSGVAV
+1764 
-1778 ETLHASV
+1778 
-1785 KIGLIE
+1785 
-1791 CHVAISGRTCYLVR
+1791 
-1805 LRESEGRR
+1805 
-1813 PQESG
+1813 
-1818 ICVYTH
+1818 
-1824 PNPSLSTT
+1824 
-1832 FRQIGPRGPRGLR
+1832 
-1845 PNSPLTSQRWME
+1845 
-1857 SPSS
+1857 

>member
-1 METGDNSAQPLSASE
+1 
-16 RQLQALTANIQEL
+16 
-29 ARQSAAD
+29 
-36 RREMQE
+36 MQE
-42 LARQNQELMALL
+42 LAKQNQELMTLL

-68 GEEIPRNETGRNQS
+68 AEEIPRNETGRNQ
-82 QNHNQND
+82 NQND
-89 EGSSANQNR
+89 EGSSAHQNR
-98 EPHPH
+98 E
-103 PHPSQVADPAKSAA
+103 PHPSQVADPTRSAA

-128 KEMREQDERDEEPG
+128 KEMREQMKEMKSQVKAKAAKNLDMLVHRSESPFTKRIDEYPLPAKFKVPQLETFDGFKDPLDYLDSFRTIMRLHGVSDEIMCRTFPTNLRGSARTWFNQLETG
-142 QGKGG
+142 SIDTFAQLSRAFIDNFIGG
-147 QKPRYAR
+147 RRSAR
-154 PSLRVSLHQEGP
+154 PANYLLNIR
-166 SLTTSLEDEDQ
+166 
-177 YVQQTTSL
+177 
-185 TYGQREGESLRSYVQ
+185 QREGESLRSYVQ

-228 DFLFQLCKDPLK
+228 DFLFQLCKDPPK

-246 YEAQKFINAEDAFQ
+246 YEAQKFINAEDAFE

-274 DRRFDSSRNKSSRQD
+274 DRRFDSSRNKSSKQD
-289 YPKAERKNTSSSN
+289 YPKAERKNISSSN

-323 QIQDSP
+323 QIQDNP

-347 LYCRFHRDHE
+347 LYCRFHRDHGHTTEDCFALKQQIEALIRQGKLGKFVRQDKPE
-357 VRHEPRPPR
+357 VRPESRPPR
-366 QDENK
+366 HEENK
-371 DRQEDRPRDIIG
+371 NRQEDRPRDIIG

-411 ILVIQ
+411 ILVTQ

-442 YDDAL
+442 HDDAL
-447 VMKIDKEQ
+447 VVTLTIAGFLTRRVLIDNGSSADIIYLPAYQQMKIDKEQ

-493 VEFLVVDCPSAYN
+493 VEFLVGNSKETRQRRGSA
-506 VIIGRPTLNKL
+506 ISHP
-517 RAVTS
+517 
-522 TYHLLVRFPTEH
+522 
-534 GIGELK
+534 
-540 GDQATARECYFASL
+540 L
-554 GPEATHQTMKIDEG
+554 GPEAKHQTMKIDEG

-578 ETHDDMP
+578 EVIALDDGEPSKTTSIGTKMDGTIREAMISFLKSNLDVFAWTHDDMP

-595 LNVDPSIR
+595 LNVNPSIR
-603 PIKQKRRVLA
+603 PIKQKRRVFA

-645 VMVKKANGKWRMC
+645 VMVKEGQRQMEDVRRLHRPQQGLPKRQLPPTSDRPTGRLNRRTPVANLHG
-658 VDFTDL
+658 
-664 NKACPKDSFPLP
+664 
-676 RIDQLVDSTAGH
+676 
-688 RLLTFMDAFSGYN
+688 RLLR
-701 QIMMDDADQEKT
+701 
-713 SFITSKGLFCY
+713 
-724 KVMPFGLK
+724 

-755 VYVDDMLVKTKDERK
+755 VYVDDML
-770 HLEDLKETF
+770 
-779 ETLRRYR
+779 
-786 MKLNPNKCVFGVSS
+786 
-800 GKFLGFMVSQRGI
+800 RGI

-843 ALNRFVSRATD
+843 ALNRFVSWAID

-866 FVWTDECQ
+866 FIWTDDCQ
-874 KSFEELKRYL
+874 KSFEELK
-884 TSPPL
+884 
-889 LSPSQ
+889 
-894 QGEALSLYLAVSP
+894 
-907 TAVSSAL
+907 
-914 IREDGGTQ
+914 REDGGTQ

-944 LALALHAAGR
+944 LALALVIAARKLRPYLPVSHKIIVLTNHPLRKAMNKPDAAGR

-988 VTEDEPSEDKPDEE
+988 VTEDEPSEEKPGEE
-1002 WEVEIRRVVRQGGR
+1002 WEIEIDGSSVKGAGGVGIVFKTPEGHLLKHSTRLQYPTTNNEAEYEALLTGLRIAKELGANRLKIRSDSQLIVGQVNGEYEAREDRMTKYLKLVRNAMTWFDAVMLVQ
-1016 RCWDSLQDTRR
+1016 
-1027 TSTQTLHP
+1027 
-1035 TPISHHE
+1035 
-1042 QRGRVRGPVNQPAH
+1042 
-1056 ARPRVPR
+1056 VPR
-1063 EQNTEADALAKLASS
+1063 EQNTGADALAKLASS

-1092 SHLEEEISPINVSN
+1092 SHLEEEVSPIDVSN

-1119 TLPSDPVEARKL
+1119 TLPSDPAEARKL
-1131 KARSTRFHQADY
+1131 RARSTRFILIQGVLYKRGFSLPYLRCLDKAEANY
-1143 VMREVHEGICGNHSG
+1143 VMREVHEGIYGNHSG
-1158 ARSLVHKIVRAGYYW
+1158 ARSLVHKLVRAGYYW

-1183 VRACDKCQRFGN
+1183 IRACDKCQRFGN

-1250 ATITERNI
+1250 ATITEKNI

-1273 RAFIS
+1273 KAFIS

-1284 DNSPFREFCEELG
+1284 DNSPFREFCAELG

-1387 SNDDQLRSNLDL
+1387 SNDAQLRSNLDL

-1443 ATKDPA
+1443 ATKDPT

-1492 KYYHGVVIHLRDQLA
+1492 KYYQ
-1507 NICNV
+1507 
-1512 VLRQAGI
+1512 
-1519 VDSSSSNGW
+1519 
-1528 KGFESQALGNFSFR
+1528 
-1542 LASSGSLKT
+1542 
-1551 FAHLQ
+1551 
-1556 LQMST
+1556 
-1561 SSACSSDLLL
+1561 
-1571 AIVQRSPSSP
+1571 
-1581 SSFLRQCL
+1581 
-1589 PPHCMQRL
+1589 
-1597 AITVSSVRPYTKK
+1597 
-1610 KNNTHLVPEETLG
+1610 
-1623 PTTGQGGV
+1623 
-1631 LEVASAASPRSLL
+1631 
-1644 DEGSAGNL
+1644 
-1652 NNLDRR
+1652 
-1658 GLEQALGQTASEQE
+1658 
-1672 EEEEGRLL
+1672 
-1680 SLAVAIPTK
+1680 
-1689 RQRESP
+1689 
-1695 SDNSRPDRPFA
+1695 
-1706 ACSKTRIPGEAGIWT
+1706 
-1721 RLIAKQTA
+1721 
-1729 RPMVRSS
+1729 
-1736 FPSLKTFHI
+1736 
-1745 TINPTTVLQ
+1745 
-1754 ALGANWPGAK
+1754 
-1764 LRRSKQAPSSGVAV
+1764 
-1778 ETLHASV
+1778 
-1785 KIGLIE
+1785 
-1791 CHVAISGRTCYLVR
+1791 
-1805 LRESEGRR
+1805 
-1813 PQESG
+1813 
-1818 ICVYTH
+1818 
-1824 PNPSLSTT
+1824 
-1832 FRQIGPRGPRGLR
+1832 
-1845 PNSPLTSQRWME
+1845 
-1857 SPSS
+1857 

>member
-128 KEMREQDERDEEPG
+128 KEMREQMKEMKSQVKAKAAKNLDMLVHRSESPFTKRIDEYPLPAKTIMRLHGVSDEIMCRTFPTNLRGSARTWFNQLETG
-142 QGKGG
+142 SIDTFAQLSRAFIDNFIGG
-147 QKPRYAR
+147 RRSVR
-154 PSLRVSLHQEGP
+154 PANYLLNIR
-166 SLTTSLEDEDQ
+166 
-177 YVQQTTSL
+177 
-185 TYGQREGESLRSYVQ
+185 QREGESLRSYVQ
-200 RFNKEAVQIDEPNE
+200 RFNKEAIQIDEPNE

-228 DFLFQLCKDPLK
+228 DFLFQLCKDPPK

-347 LYCRFHRDHE
+347 LYCRFHRDH
-357 VRHEPRPPR
+357 
-366 QDENK
+366 
-371 DRQEDRPRDIIG
+371 G

-411 ILVIQ
+411 ILVTQ

-442 YDDAL
+442 HDDAL
-447 VMKIDKEQ
+447 VVTLTIAGFLTRRVLIDNGSSADIIYLPAYQQMKIDKEQ

-578 ETHDDMP
+578 EVIALDDDEPSKTTSIGTKMDRTIREAMISFLKSNLDVFAWTHDDMP

-603 PIKQKRRVLA
+603 PIKQKRRVFA

-874 KSFEELKRYL
+874 KSFERAQEVPDVPTFAEPFPTRR
-884 TSPPL
+884 SPL
-889 LSPSQ
+889 LVPSSLPDSCQLSPH
-894 QGEALSLYLAVSP
+894 QGRRGHPAASVLHH
-907 TAVSSAL
+907 
-914 IREDGGTQ
+914 DGRQ
-922 LPVYYTS
+922 AI
-929 KAFQGAEER
+929 KAQ
-938 YPAMEK
+938 
-944 LALALHAAGR
+944 ALADFIAEFTVTRKLRPYFQSHKIIVLTNHPLRKAMNKPDAAGR

-988 VTEDEPSEDKPDEE
+988 VTEDEPSEEKLDEE
-1002 WEVEIRRVVRQGGR
+1002 WEVEIDGLKIRSDSQLIVGQVNGEYEAREDRMTKYLKLVRNAMKWFDEVMLVQ
-1016 RCWDSLQDTRR
+1016 
-1027 TSTQTLHP
+1027 
-1035 TPISHHE
+1035 
-1042 QRGRVRGPVNQPAH
+1042 
-1056 ARPRVPR
+1056 VPR

-1106 SWMTPIVNYLEDE
+1106 SWMTPIVNYLEDK

-1131 KARSTRFHQADY
+1131 KARSTRFTLIQGVLYKRDFSLPYLRCLDEAEADY
-1143 VMREVHEGICGNHSG
+1143 VMREVHEGICDNHSG
-1158 ARSLVHKIVRAGYYW
+1158 ARSLVHKLVRAGYYW

-1250 ATITERNI
+1250 TTITENNI
-1258 RAFVWKAIICRFGIP
+1258 RAFVWKSIICRFGIP

-1318 RSLLKMIK
+1318 QSLLKMIK

-1362 TYGTEAVIPVEIGLT
+1362 TYGTEAVIP
-1377 TWRTNNYDEE
+1377 
-1387 SNDDQLRSNLDL
+1387 
-1399 VDEVRDQAEARTRV
+1399 
-1413 YQQRM
+1413 RM

-1443 ATKDPA
+1443 AIKDPT

-1457 EGPYRVVK
+1457 EGTYRVVK

-1492 KYYHGVVIHLRDQLA
+1492 KYYQ
-1507 NICNV
+1507 
-1512 VLRQAGI
+1512 
-1519 VDSSSSNGW
+1519 
-1528 KGFESQALGNFSFR
+1528 
-1542 LASSGSLKT
+1542 
-1551 FAHLQ
+1551 
-1556 LQMST
+1556 
-1561 SSACSSDLLL
+1561 
-1571 AIVQRSPSSP
+1571 
-1581 SSFLRQCL
+1581 
-1589 PPHCMQRL
+1589 
-1597 AITVSSVRPYTKK
+1597 
-1610 KNNTHLVPEETLG
+1610 
-1623 PTTGQGGV
+1623 
-1631 LEVASAASPRSLL
+1631 
-1644 DEGSAGNL
+1644 
-1652 NNLDRR
+1652 
-1658 GLEQALGQTASEQE
+1658 
-1672 EEEEGRLL
+1672 
-1680 SLAVAIPTK
+1680 
-1689 RQRESP
+1689 
-1695 SDNSRPDRPFA
+1695 
-1706 ACSKTRIPGEAGIWT
+1706 
-1721 RLIAKQTA
+1721 
-1729 RPMVRSS
+1729 
-1736 FPSLKTFHI
+1736 
-1745 TINPTTVLQ
+1745 
-1754 ALGANWPGAK
+1754 
-1764 LRRSKQAPSSGVAV
+1764 
-1778 ETLHASV
+1778 
-1785 KIGLIE
+1785 
-1791 CHVAISGRTCYLVR
+1791 
-1805 LRESEGRR
+1805 
-1813 PQESG
+1813 
-1818 ICVYTH
+1818 
-1824 PNPSLSTT
+1824 
-1832 FRQIGPRGPRGLR
+1832 
-1845 PNSPLTSQRWME
+1845 
-1857 SPSS
+1857 

>member
-1 METGDNSAQPLSASE
+1 MEAGDNSAPPLSASE

-42 LARQNQELMALL
+42 LAKQNQELMALL

-59 IPSPGQGQN
+59 IPSP
-68 GEEIPRNETGRNQS
+68 RTGPKR
-82 QNHNQND
+82 
-89 EGSSANQNR
+89 SANQNR

-128 KEMREQDERDEEPG
+128 KEMREQMKEMKSQVKAKAAKNLDMLVHRSESPFTKRIDEYPLPAKFKVPQLETFDGFKDPLDYLDSFRTIMRLHGVSDEIMCRTFPTNLRGSARTWFNQLETG
-142 QGKGG
+142 SIDTFAQLSRAFIDNFIGG
-147 QKPRYAR
+147 RRSVR
-154 PSLRVSLHQEGP
+154 PANYLLNIR
-166 SLTTSLEDEDQ
+166 
-177 YVQQTTSL
+177 
-185 TYGQREGESLRSYVQ
+185 QREGESLRSYVQ

-228 DFLFQLCKDPLK
+228 DFLFQLCKDPPK

-289 YPKAERKNTSSSN
+289 YPKI
-302 RREERPS
+302 REEEHK
-309 SFTPLNM
+309 L
-316 SIDQVLL
+316 
-323 QIQDSP
+323 IQDNP

-347 LYCRFHRDHE
+347 LYCRFHRDHGHTTEDCFALKQQIEALIRQGKLGKFVRQDKPE

-411 ILVIQ
+411 ILVTQ

-442 YDDAL
+442 HDDAL
-447 VMKIDKEQ
+447 VVTLTIAGFLTRRVLVDNGSSADIIYLPAYQQMKIDKEQ

-475 VVSLII
+475 VVSLVI
-481 EAGTYPKQVRTS
+481 EAGTYPRQVRTS

-578 ETHDDMP
+578 EEIVLDDDEPSKTTSIGTKMDRTIREAMISFLKSNLDVFAWTHDDMP

-603 PIKQKRRVLA
+603 PIKQKRRVFA

-701 QIMMDDADQEKT
+701 QIMMDESDQEKT

-724 KVMPFGLK
+724 RSHAVRIEERWSHLP
-732 NAGAT
+732 AT
-737 YQRLMN
+737 DEQDVPPPDR
-743 KMFHHQIGRNVE
+743 
-755 VYVDDMLVKTKDERK
+755 TK
-770 HLEDLKETF
+770 HGGVC
-779 ETLRRYR
+779 RRYAGENEGR
-786 MKLNPNKCVFGVSS
+786 DKA
-800 GKFLGFMVSQRGI
+800 LGGFERDRGI

-825 MTPPRTTKEVQ
+825 MTPPRSTKEVQ

-894 QGEALSLYLAVSP
+894 QGETLSLYLAVSP

-929 KAFQGAEER
+929 RAFQGAEER

-944 LALALHAAGR
+944 LALALVIAARKLRPYFQSHKIIVLTNHPLRKAMNKPDAAGR

-988 VTEDEPSEDKPDEE
+988 VTEDEPSEEKPDEG
-1002 WEVEIRRVVRQGGR
+1002 WEIEIDGSSVKGAGGVGIVFKTPEGHLLKHSTRLQYPTTNNEAEYEALLTGLRIAKELGANRLKIRSDSQLIVGQVNGEYEAREDRMTKYLKLVRNAIKWFDEVKLVQ
-1016 RCWDSLQDTRR
+1016 
-1027 TSTQTLHP
+1027 
-1035 TPISHHE
+1035 I
-1042 QRGRVRGPVNQPAH
+1042 
-1056 ARPRVPR
+1056 PR

-1078 DEATDQYIEVQHSP
+1078 DEATDRYIEVQHSP
-1092 SHLEEEISPINVSN
+1092 SHLEEELSPINVSN
-1106 SWMTPIVNYLEDE
+1106 SWMTPIINYLEDE
-1119 TLPSDPVEARKL
+1119 TLPADPVEARKL
-1131 KARSTRFHQADY
+1131 KVRCTRFALIQGILYKRGFSLPYLRCLDKAEADY

-1158 ARSLVHKIVRAGYYW
+1158 ARSLVHKLIRAGYYW
-1173 PTMQKDAVSY
+1173 PTMQKDVVSY

-1223 LPVGRRQLKFLVVG
+1223 PPCR
-1237 IDYFTKWVEAEPL
+1237 TKTA
-1250 ATITERNI
+1250 
-1258 RAFVWKAIICRFGIP
+1258 KIP
-1273 RAFIS
+1273 SSGNRLFHK
-1278 DNGRQF
+1278 F

-1362 TYGTEAVIPVEIGLT
+1362 TYGTEAVIPVEVGLT

-1387 SNDDQLRSNLDL
+1387 SNDAQLRSNLDL

-1443 ATKDPA
+1443 ATKDPT

-1492 KYYHGVVIHLRDQLA
+1492 KYYQ
-1507 NICNV
+1507 
-1512 VLRQAGI
+1512 
-1519 VDSSSSNGW
+1519 
-1528 KGFESQALGNFSFR
+1528 
-1542 LASSGSLKT
+1542 
-1551 FAHLQ
+1551 
-1556 LQMST
+1556 
-1561 SSACSSDLLL
+1561 
-1571 AIVQRSPSSP
+1571 
-1581 SSFLRQCL
+1581 
-1589 PPHCMQRL
+1589 
-1597 AITVSSVRPYTKK
+1597 
-1610 KNNTHLVPEETLG
+1610 
-1623 PTTGQGGV
+1623 
-1631 LEVASAASPRSLL
+1631 
-1644 DEGSAGNL
+1644 
-1652 NNLDRR
+1652 
-1658 GLEQALGQTASEQE
+1658 
-1672 EEEEGRLL
+1672 
-1680 SLAVAIPTK
+1680 
-1689 RQRESP
+1689 
-1695 SDNSRPDRPFA
+1695 
-1706 ACSKTRIPGEAGIWT
+1706 
-1721 RLIAKQTA
+1721 
-1729 RPMVRSS
+1729 
-1736 FPSLKTFHI
+1736 
-1745 TINPTTVLQ
+1745 
-1754 ALGANWPGAK
+1754 
-1764 LRRSKQAPSSGVAV
+1764 
-1778 ETLHASV
+1778 
-1785 KIGLIE
+1785 
-1791 CHVAISGRTCYLVR
+1791 
-1805 LRESEGRR
+1805 
-1813 PQESG
+1813 
-1818 ICVYTH
+1818 
-1824 PNPSLSTT
+1824 
-1832 FRQIGPRGPRGLR
+1832 
-1845 PNSPLTSQRWME
+1845 
-1857 SPSS
+1857 